1 MKIKREILKIFLE
14 SDDWNNEKTL
24 NLFDKLD
31 INGDD
36 CSQKLVNEI
45 DLYKEKNERLKRILE
60 DTLDCLKQA
69 INLSIRIKN
78 KNSQVKII
86 ENKTIANKNYINTN
100 MNKTEEI
107 KSSSEKSLDYTEF
120 WNQICTIIKSEEEFK
135 EKNKTLITLLCKY
148 KKYIKENTNSE
159 DYKKIINLIE
169 SFKSVDNHYDLY
181 YNLILNV
188 FSIIH

>member
-14 SDDWNNEKTL
+14 SEDWNNEKTL

-31 INGDD
+31 INGDE
-36 CSQKLVNEI
+36 CSQKLVKEI

-78 KNSQVKII
+78 KNSHIKAI
-86 ENKTIANKNYINTN
+86 ENKKYVNPSADKIEE
-100 MNKTEEI
+100 KTLNEEN
-107 KSSSEKSLDYTEF
+107 SLDYTEF
-120 WNQICTIIKSEEEFK
+120 WNDLCIIIKSEEGFK

-148 KKYIKENTNSE
+148 KKYIRENTNSE

-169 SFKSVDNHYDLY
+169 SYKSVEDHYDLY